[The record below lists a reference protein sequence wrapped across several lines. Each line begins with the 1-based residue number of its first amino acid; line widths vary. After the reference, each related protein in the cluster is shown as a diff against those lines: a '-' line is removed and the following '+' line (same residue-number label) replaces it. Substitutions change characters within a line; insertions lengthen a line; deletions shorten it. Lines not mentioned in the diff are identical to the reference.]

1 MLRNYCYS
9 NKSIANRAIRRLLST
24 HGVRPTTLVFPNIS
38 TRPTVVTKRYNS
50 NFHNGSNEEIP
61 NKLPGL
67 FLAGASVG
75 LAIFYVFGESLG
87 IKREKKEEEPEQ
99 VEPEQAEPEQA
110 EPEVATSE
118 ATTSEVKPENT
129 TPEATPENTTPEATP
144 ENTTSEVKPENT
156 TPENTTSEVKP
167 ENTTPEATPEN
178 TTPEN
183 TTPEVTPENTTSDA
197 TTPVEK
203 GIEVVEADVFV
214 DEKTEEPIAVEIEEA
229 TLEPANQE
237 DKSDNTDVT
246 TESNEQPTADDQ
258 DSIVIVQEIPI
269 KVTEGLKQDLANDD
283 VSFSTSN
290 DKPFGSNVLSKV
302 EENIV
307 QEEPVIIA
315 TATTNNGFSENES
328 EQSEEPVVIVEEEIV
343 QDIDPVK
350 VAAAAGAAAGAA
362 AAATSNG
369 DSVTTGSSAT
379 PVKTPEG
386 EKRETAYNPET
397 GEINWDCPCLG
408 GMAHGPCGEQ
418 FKEAFSCFVYSEAEP
433 KGIDCVEKFQNMQN
447 CFREHPEHYVEQLKD
462 DDEAMQKAEQDEAMQ
477 KAEQEEDEAIVA
489 SSE

>member
-129 TPEATPENTTPEATP
+129 TPEATPENT
-144 ENTTSEVKPENT
+144 
-156 TPENTTSEVKP
+156 
-167 ENTTPEATPEN
+167 TPEN

-447 CFREHPEHYVEQLKD
+447 CFREHPEHYAEQLKD